1 MICTEVDPYFYRLT
15 HDQLMISWVITLTD
29 GVKVYGDYDRPDIP
43 NPWLRLRNHCETNKV
58 WPACVELYMFG
69 AEKKIFFED
78 ENGLDGIAV
87 MRGIAKDQAMDGS
100 HSQSF
105 QTLTVLHLRDDCS
118 MVDVAKY
125 TWPYNEFEQKE
136 SERFCLLPSTVAQE
150 PLLGSAEMLAT
161 FEIGLDPGSLL
172 RLHESV
178 PC

>member
-1 MICTEVDPYFYRLT
+1 
-15 HDQLMISWVITLTD
+15 
-29 GVKVYGDYDRPDIP
+29 
-43 NPWLRLRNHCETNKV
+43 
-58 WPACVELYMFG
+58 MFG
-69 AEKKIFFED
+69 AEKKIFFEN

-136 SERFCLLPSTVAQE
+136 SERILTRDNLYNMIFKD
-150 PLLGSAEMLAT
+150 GSEKKQH
-161 FEIGLDPGSLL
+161 EEVKKYLDGEL
-172 RLHESV
+172 V
-178 PC
+178 

>member
-15 HDQLMISWVITLTD
+15 HDELMISWVITLTD
-29 GVKVYGDYDRPDIP
+29 GTKVYGDYDRPDIP

-136 SERFCLLPSTVAQE
+136 SERILTRDNLHNMIFKDDSEKRQHEEVKKH
-150 PLLGSAEMLAT
+150 
-161 FEIGLDPGSLL
+161 LDGEL
-172 RLHESV
+172 V
-178 PC
+178 